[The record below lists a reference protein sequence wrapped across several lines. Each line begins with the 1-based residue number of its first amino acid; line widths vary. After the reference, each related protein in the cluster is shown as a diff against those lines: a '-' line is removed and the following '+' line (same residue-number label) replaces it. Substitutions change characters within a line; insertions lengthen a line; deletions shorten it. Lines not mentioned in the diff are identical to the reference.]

1 MVTENTESKP
11 HEVEGIKA
19 QQAREQRENLIKM
32 FGNVGDQ
39 HELIVIVKDLS
50 GEKPDQVHVQGPMH
64 DRVLLY
70 GMLEIARDVVAL
82 SFQKKQN

>member
-1 MVTENTESKP
+1 MGEGPDSEKESN
-11 HEVEGIKA
+11 EAEGVKA
-19 QQAREQRENLIKM
+19 KQSREQRENLIKM

-50 GEKPDQVHVQGPMH
+50 GEKPDQVHIQGPMH

-70 GMLEIARDVVAL
+70 GMLEIARDVIAL
-82 SFQKKQN
+82 SFQKK